1 MALRVV
7 FMGTPDF
14 SVPTLAEIVG
24 QGHDVVAVY
33 TRAPAPA
40 GRGMELRKSPVHLA
54 AERFG
59 IPVRSPKN
67 FRDAADVEVLSA
79 LAPDLI
85 VVVAYGVILPQSVL
99 DLPPLGCVNV
109 HASLLPRW
117 RGAAPIQRAIMA
129 GDKETGVAI
138 MQMEAGLDTGP
149 VGLVEKIAI
158 TADMNAGELHDRLA
172 RAGAD
177 ALGRALAALSRGT
190 LAFTP
195 QPEDGITYA
204 KKITNDEARID
215 WSQSAQHVHDH
226 VRGLSPFPGAFCM
239 IAGAKGSERMKILRT
254 ARETGSGAPG
264 TVLDD
269 RLLIACGDG
278 AVRLVEVQRAGSK
291 PMKADDLLHGFAVPA
306 GTLLS

>member
-33 TRAPAPA
+33 SRAPAPA

-59 IPVRSPKN
+59 IEVRTPKN
-67 FRDAADVEVLSA
+67 FRDADDVRALAD

-85 VVVAYGVILPQSVL
+85 VVVAYGVILPQNVL
-99 DLPPLGCVNV
+99 DIPPLGCINV

-129 GDKETGVAI
+129 GDTETGVAI
-138 MQMEAGLDTGP
+138 MKMEAGLDTGP
-149 VGLVEKIAI
+149 VGLIEKIAI
-158 TADMNAGELHDRLA
+158 TPDMTAGELHDHLA
-172 RAGAD
+172 RTGAD

-190 LAFTP
+190 LTFTA
-195 QPEDGITYA
+195 QAEDGVTYA
-204 KKITNDEARID
+204 KKITNDDARID
-215 WSQSAQHVHDH
+215 WTLSARQVHDH

-239 IAGAKGSERMKILRT
+239 METAKGSERMKVLRT
-254 ARETGSGAPG
+254 IRDTGSGLPG
-264 TVLDD
+264 TALDD

-278 AVRLVEVQRAGSK
+278 AVRLLDVQRAGSK
-291 PMKADDLLHGFAVPA
+291 PMKADDLLRGFPVLP
-306 GTLLS
+306 GTKFS

>member
-1 MALRVV
+1 MRIV

-24 QGHDVVAVY
+24 QGHEVAAVY
-33 TRAPAPA
+33 SRAPAPA
-40 GRGMELRKSPVHLA
+40 GRGMELRKSPVHVA

-59 IPVRSPKN
+59 IAVRTPKK
-67 FRDAADVEVLSA
+67 FRDPADVEALAA

-85 VVVAYGVILPQSVL
+85 VVVAYGVILPQAVL
-99 DLPPLGCVNV
+99 DIPPLGCVNV

-129 GDKETGVAI
+129 GDAESGVAI
-138 MQMEAGLDTGP
+138 MKMEAGLDTGP

-158 TADMNAGELHDRLA
+158 APDMNAGELHDRLA

-195 QPEDGITYA
+195 QPEEGVTYA
-204 KKITNDEARID
+204 KKITNDDARID
-215 WSQSAQHVHDH
+215 WMRSAQAVHDH
-226 VRGLSPFPGAFCM
+226 VRGLAPFPGAFCM
-239 IAGAKGSERMKILRT
+239 IAGAKGPERMKVLRT
-254 ARETGSGAPG
+254 ERADGSGAPG
-264 TVLDD
+264 TALDD

-278 AVRLVEVQRAGSK
+278 AVRLLEVQRAGSK
-291 PMKADDLLHGFAVPA
+291 PMKADDLLRGFSVPK
-306 GTLLS
+306 GTVLS